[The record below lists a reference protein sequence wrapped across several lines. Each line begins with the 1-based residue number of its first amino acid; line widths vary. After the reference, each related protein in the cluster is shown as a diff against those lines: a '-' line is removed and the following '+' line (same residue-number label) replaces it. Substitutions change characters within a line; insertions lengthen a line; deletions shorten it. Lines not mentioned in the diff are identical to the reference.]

1 MYSFTFQKN
10 TSDSDGKN
18 IDAYLH
24 AKLTMNE
31 PPPITVEG
39 HFGLNMSN
47 WDNSTNLN
55 LDIEV
60 KNSENLK
67 YVSLLA

>member
-1 MYSFTFQKN
+1 MYFAIQKHKA
-10 TSDSDGKN
+10 DLDVKN

-47 WDNSTNLN
+47 VDNSTNLD

-60 KNSENLK
+60 
-67 YVSLLA
+67 